1 VVLYVYL
8 TIYFVYSVCLV
19 RIIRMNV
26 STTRP
31 SNNLNLT
38 KAKRTSQP

>member
-1 VVLYVYL
+1 
-8 TIYFVYSVCLV
+8 
-19 RIIRMNV
+19 M
-26 STTRP
+26 STARP